1 VIGIA
6 ALLLIKKSLASDSN
20 FHGRIYKL
28 ELILARISTIQNS
41 KKKKKKLNNSEL
53 ATLQIQTRMDICIES
68 GKHRK
73 KKKKIFN
80 TKNPED
86 VQEKILN

>member
-41 KKKKKKLNNSEL
+41 KKKKLNNSEL

-86 VQEKILN
+86 VQEKI

>member
-1 VIGIA
+1 
-6 ALLLIKKSLASDSN
+6 
-20 FHGRIYKL
+20 
-28 ELILARISTIQNS
+28 
-41 KKKKKKLNNSEL
+41 
-53 ATLQIQTRMDICIES
+53 MDICIES